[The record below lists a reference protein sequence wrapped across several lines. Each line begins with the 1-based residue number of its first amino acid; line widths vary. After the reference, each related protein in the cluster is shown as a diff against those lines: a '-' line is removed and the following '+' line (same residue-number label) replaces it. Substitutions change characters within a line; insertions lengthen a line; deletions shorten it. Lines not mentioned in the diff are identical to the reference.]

1 MGQTHQKCA
10 NRMNSHKYDI
20 AHFPDTLTNV
30 SEHFNSPGHSVQD
43 FFPLCLLTK
52 FQPTGKGF

>member
-20 AHFPDTLTNV
+20 THFPNTSTNV
-30 SEHFNSPGHSVQD
+30 SDNFDSPGHSVQD
-43 FFPLCLLTK
+43 FSFMPFDK
-52 FQPTGKGF
+52 VSSN